1 MYESCLS
8 VCMKAGSK
16 NNVCFP
22 VCKTVCIILAQRTLH
37 ASRGFTRLLARGTKT
52 ATASFAFNLNH
63 YLSIVQLAGQK
74 WKAHRK
80 MLTPSFH
87 FKILEQF
94 TGVFN
99 RNGDILTHRLSSHV
113 DGPQFDI
120 TSYITMC
127 TLDVV
132 CGKSLSCRMYEIWR
146 TLLYT
151 SRALGC
157 ITELY
162 VTH

>member
-1 MYESCLS
+1 
-8 VCMKAGSK
+8 
-16 NNVCFP
+16 
-22 VCKTVCIILAQRTLH
+22 
-37 ASRGFTRLLARGTKT
+37 
-52 ATASFAFNLNH
+52 
-63 YLSIVQLAGQK
+63 
-74 WKAHRK
+74 

-99 RNGDILTHRLSSHV
+99 RNGDILISRLSSHV

-120 TSYITMC
+120 SSYIAMC

-132 CGKSLSCRMYEIWR
+132 CGKLLSCRLYAIWR

-151 SRALGC
+151 AHALGC

-162 VTH
+162 VTHQRQLHPLLCLLYVIQRPDLTLILLTWRIWSAHNNA

>member
-1 MYESCLS
+1 
-8 VCMKAGSK
+8 
-16 NNVCFP
+16 
-22 VCKTVCIILAQRTLH
+22 
-37 ASRGFTRLLARGTKT
+37 
-52 ATASFAFNLNH
+52 
-63 YLSIVQLAGQK
+63 
-74 WKAHRK
+74 

-99 RNGDILTHRLSSHV
+99 RNGETLIRRLSSHV

-127 TLDVV
+127 TLDVI
-132 CGKSLSCRMYEIWR
+132 CGKALSCRLHAKWR

-151 SRALGC
+151 ARALGC
-157 ITELY
+157 VIELH